1 MTCLKSFLNQDQ
13 GSMVTNRFI
22 YSKFNYCQLVWHFCS
37 QRLMNKSENMQKCS
51 LWFLFNDY
59 TSDYE
64 TLNKS
69 KKSTM
74 EVWLWRVLTL
84 DIFCSINQLN
94 PVYMQS
100 LFEKKENSKRYKD
113 NVKVPTWN
121 LVTLGDKSVRVL
133 GQHLQVCWKLSCKF
147 TASWFQ

>member
-1 MTCLKSFLNQDQ
+1 
-13 GSMVTNRFI
+13 
-22 YSKFNYCQLVWHFCS
+22 
-37 QRLMNKSENMQKCS
+37 
-51 LWFLFNDY
+51 
-59 TSDYE
+59 
-64 TLNKS
+64 
-69 KKSTM
+69 M

-84 DIFCSINQLN
+84 DIFCSMNQLN